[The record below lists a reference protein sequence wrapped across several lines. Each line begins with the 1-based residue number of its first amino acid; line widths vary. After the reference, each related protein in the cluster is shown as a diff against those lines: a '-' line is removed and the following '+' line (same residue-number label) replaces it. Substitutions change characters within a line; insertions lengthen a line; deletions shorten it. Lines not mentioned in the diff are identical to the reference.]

1 MLPPLFVQ
9 LTLHRKHCY
18 FKVSDFVLQGDNFS
32 GKYRVLF
39 CCLLELALKIRYCL
53 LVFEN
58 GCVETVDLDL

>member
-18 FKVSDFVLQGDNFS
+18 FKVSDFMLQSDNFS